1 MFQLLGVLLTSSY
14 EYPGR
19 YARWTVGFNSPP
31 IQIEGKE
38 LSFRIIPLNVRG
50 QVIIRFIH
58 EHLVKFPELFK
69 LSSDFKSNILI
80 GEVIPSDK
88 FFNEEDRSK
97 QPSIFSL
104 IRKIKDLFY
113 SKSASQLGLYGAFGY
128 DLTFQFEPIKQNKV
142 RSDDQ
147 RDLLLYLPDEVFVV
161 DNYRRD
167 AWKISYDFEK
177 GPESTFGM
185 DRETCESRFVMA
197 SNNDK
202 FEERDTPQGQYA
214 KNVVR
219 AKEEFRVGN
228 LFEVV
233 ISQVFR
239 RKLVEPP
246 SVIFSRLLK
255 RNPSPYGFLM
265 NLDRNEYL
273 IGASPEMFVRAET
286 NAKGMRIETCPI
298 SGTIERGGDPLE
310 DAQQIKKLLM
320 NPKEESELTM

>member
-1 MFQLLGVLLTSSY
+1 MTSSY

-19 YARWTVGFNSPP
+19 YARWTVGFLSPP
-31 IQIEGKE
+31 IQIEGKG
-38 LSFRIIPLNVRG
+38 LSFTIIPLNVRG
-50 QVIIRFIH
+50 QVIIKFIH
-58 EHLVKFPELFK
+58 AHLLKFPELFK
-69 LSSDFKSNILI
+69 LSSDPKSNVLF
-80 GEVIPSDK
+80 GNVVPSEK
-88 FFNEEDRSK
+88 YFNEEERSK

-113 SKSASQLGLYGAFGY
+113 SKSASQLGLYGSFGY
-128 DLTFQFEPIKQNKV
+128 DLTFQFEPIKQNKI
-142 RSDDQ
+142 RTDDQ

-167 AWKISYDFEK
+167 AWKIRYDFEK
-177 GPESTFGM
+177 EYKSTSGM
-185 DRETCESRFVMA
+185 DRENCESRFVLA
-197 SNNDK
+197 SSDT
-202 FEERDTPQGQYA
+202 FEERDTPKGQYA
-214 KNVVR
+214 KNVFR

-239 RKLVEPP
+239 RKLVESP
-246 SVIFSRLLK
+246 SVVFSRLLK

-273 IGASPEMFVRAET
+273 IGASPEMFVRVES